1 MTKPTIKAFIFDVYG
16 TLFDVHSVQDTCNK
30 HFPDKG
36 EAISQSWRKKQL
48 DYFFLRQVMG
58 TYEDFVTVTR
68 ESLRYAL
75 MENGAEWTTA
85 AEDELIDAYT
95 HLTHYA
101 EVESVLTE
109 LKDKELVILSN
120 GTQHM
125 LDSLIEN
132 AGLAHHFDSVLSVD
146 DVKQFKPAPA
156 AYTHALKEL
165 GVKREEVLFMSS
177 NGWDISGAKNFG
189 FHTAWINR
197 GHAPTEQLGL
207 EPDAEYDD
215 LTGILEWK

>member
-1 MTKPTIKAFIFDVYG
+1 MEEKTAR
-16 TLFDVHSVQDTCNK
+16 LFLPETSEV
-30 HFPDKG
+30 
-36 EAISQSWRKKQL
+36 
-48 DYFFLRQVMG
+48 G

-75 MENGAEWTTA
+75 MENGAEWTTE
-85 AEDELIDAYT
+85 AENELIDAYT
-95 HLTHYA
+95 HLTHYS
-101 EVESVLTE
+101 EVEGVLQE

-132 AGLAHHFDSVLSVD
+132 ASLAHHFDSVLSVD

-165 GVKREEVLFMSS
+165 DVKREEVLFMSS